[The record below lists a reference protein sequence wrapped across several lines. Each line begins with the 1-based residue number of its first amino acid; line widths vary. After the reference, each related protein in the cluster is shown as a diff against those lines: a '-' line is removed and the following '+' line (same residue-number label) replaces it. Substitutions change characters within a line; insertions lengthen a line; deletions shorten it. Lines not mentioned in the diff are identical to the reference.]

1 MSLSNYWAVGKCLK
15 CENKDRWVKK
25 TAVLDKDGKLNK
37 IVRMCA
43 PCRLIVKYENHLT
56 MSAHKVFIVNVGHSD
71 KVPFFIDSI
80 EESLGDY
87 LNEVADISG
96 YVGCDACVKLWLHG
110 EYTAE
115 ALMEHQYVCG
125 VKEIIEFDDVL
136 IRTVEKLTG
145 GKWRIGEFK
154 ERTVKTVKEGI
165 TFFRPPRQLKPD
177 KVKLPEIK
185 VRGDTL
191 SND

>member
-1 MSLSNYWAVGKCLK
+1 M
-15 CENKDRWVKK
+15 KK

-96 YVGCDACVKLWLHG
+96 YAGCGACVKLWIHG

-115 ALMEHQYVCG
+115 ALMEHQYVCE
-125 VKEIIEFDDVL
+125 VKEIIEFDEVL
-136 IRTVEKLTG
+136 LKMVEKLTG
-145 GKWRIGEFK
+145 GKSDIREIGEHTAVSSK
-154 ERTVKTVKEGI
+154 NVT
-165 TFFRPPRQLKPD
+165 TFFRKPRELKRD
-177 KVKLPEIK
+177 NVQLPEIK

>member
-25 TAVLDKDGKLNK
+25 TAVLDKEGKLDK

-43 PCRLIVKYENHLT
+43 PCRLIVKYENELT
-56 MSAHKVFIVNVGHSD
+56 MSAHKVFIVNVGHGD
-71 KVPFFIDSI
+71 NVPFFIDSI

-87 LNEVADISG
+87 LNEVVDISG

-145 GKWRIGEFK
+145 GKWRIGERFK
-154 ERTVKTVKEGI
+154 ERCLG
-165 TFFRPPRQLKPD
+165 
-177 KVKLPEIK
+177 
-185 VRGDTL
+185 
-191 SND
+191 

>member
-25 TAVLDKDGKLNK
+25 TAVLDKEGKLDK

-43 PCRLIVKYENHLT
+43 PCRLIVKYVNQLVMSGHTVFVVTCCDSCHLEYINQEIENT
-56 MSAHKVFIVNVGHSD
+56 FSGEINM
-71 KVPFFIDSI
+71 
-80 EESLGDY
+80 LGGD
-87 LNEVADISG
+87 D
-96 YVGCDACVKLWLHG
+96 DHTDLWLHG
-110 EYTAE
+110 DVDIEN
-115 ALMEHQYVCG
+115 
-125 VKEIIEFDDVL
+125 VKELLWGIGYVKDVQTKIEFDDVL
-136 IRTVEKLTG
+136 LKTTEKITG

-165 TFFRPPRQLKPD
+165 TFFRPPRELKPD

>member
-25 TAVLDKDGKLNK
+25 TAVLDKEGKLDK

-43 PCRLIVKYENHLT
+43 PCRLIVKYENELT
-56 MSAHKVFIVNVGHSD
+56 MSAHKVFHVDVGCSGNVPVFMSHAKEMFGD
-71 KVPFFIDSI
+71 EINEI
-80 EESLGDY
+80 E
-87 LNEVADISG
+87 DISLLTPSDG
-96 YVGCDACVKLWLHG
+96 IIRIWLHG
-110 EYTAE
+110 DHTVNDFMGIDYIKGAQERV
-115 ALMEHQYVCG
+115 M
-125 VKEIIEFDDVL
+125 FDDVL
-136 IRTVEKLTG
+136 IKTLENLTG
-145 GKWRIGEFK
+145 GKFRVREFK

-165 TFFRPPRQLKPD
+165 TFFRPPRELKPD